1 MKLSAPAQRLI
12 SAACNHHR
20 STANG
25 TYQDRYTRLVN
36 DFLKFTEDPGA
47 QAWIEAEFGRWA
59 RDLPADL
66 RAALVAYK
74 NSGYQ
79 RLNDQLR
86 SGLEHDEH
94 RQLDRA
100 IASHALGEAVITYRG
115 IIDGTEQ
122 MHQLTMGAELYDE
135 GYWSTSLL
143 EEIAWGFASTGSRPE
158 TRIVL
163 RIFLDAGTQTI
174 ETVAPDLV
182 EEMHEYE
189 LLLPRGSRFTLLAEP
204 ELRQAEKA
212 GGAPYYLI
220 DVELTP

>member
-1 MKLSAPAQRLI
+1 MTLRASAKRLI
-12 SAACNHHR
+12 AAACNHGG
-20 STANG
+20 STSHG
-25 TYQDRYTRLVN
+25 TYHDRYTQLVN

-47 QAWIEAEFGRWA
+47 QAWIEAEFGQWA
-59 RDLPADL
+59 RDLPDDL
-66 RAALVAYK
+66 RAALAAYK
-74 NSGYQ
+74 NSSYQ
-79 RLNDQLR
+79 RLNEELR
-86 SGLEHDEH
+86 SGFENNEHLE
-94 RQLDRA
+94 LDRA
-100 IASHALGEAVITYRG
+100 IASHTLGEAVITYRG

-122 MHQLTMGAELYDE
+122 MHQLTMGAELHDE

-143 EEIAWGFASTGSRPE
+143 EEIAWGFASTGTRPE

-163 RIFLDAGTQTI
+163 RIFLDAGAQAI

-220 DVELTP
+220 DVELNP